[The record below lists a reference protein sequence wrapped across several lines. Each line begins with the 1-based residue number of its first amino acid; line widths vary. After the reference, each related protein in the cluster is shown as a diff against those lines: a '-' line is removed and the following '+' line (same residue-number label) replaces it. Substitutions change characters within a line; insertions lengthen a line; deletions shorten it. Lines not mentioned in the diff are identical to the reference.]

1 MQALLAQQDRAFGY
15 EPKGCGFNS
24 FRVRLISDSQ
34 VGKALD
40 FESGNAQVR
49 ILFWELLSCI

>member
-1 MQALLAQQDRAFGY
+1 MYALVAQQDRAFGY

-40 FESGNAQVR
+40 FESSNAQVR
-49 ILFWELLSCI
+49 TLF